1 MRKFS
6 DYSNAN
12 LPEMRRGGRG
22 KVYRA
27 EAEEDDG

>member
-1 MRKFS
+1 MRKFI
-6 DYSNAN
+6 AN

-22 KVYRA
+22 KVFRV